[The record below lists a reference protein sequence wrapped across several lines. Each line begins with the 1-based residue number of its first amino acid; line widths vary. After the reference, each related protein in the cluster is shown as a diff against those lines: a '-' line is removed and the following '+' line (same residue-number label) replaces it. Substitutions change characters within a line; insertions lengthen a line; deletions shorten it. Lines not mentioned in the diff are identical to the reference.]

1 MTGRCSFCTEPAD
14 QVDTLVAGAGVF
26 ICNECVEVCTLVI
39 ATKPA
44 SGSAPRVPVWEQ
56 VDDQALLDHLP
67 RIEAVRDQV
76 DDDLRDWVEE
86 ARRRGLSWDRIGAAL
101 RHAAAVRLGTI
112 RAGAPQRWVSPQIT
126 GRHGGGT
133 MSEELANEPLHPLL
147 ARRWSP
153 TMFDESYEARTA
165 EVESLLEAARWAP
178 SAGNSQPWAFITA
191 RRGDAVHTRLLRH
204 LAASSARWAPT
215 ASILVVNLCHR
226 YVEDTDW
233 DFSEFSLYD
242 LGQAVA
248 HMTIQAQSL
257 GLFARQFR
265 AFDQLGIAAEF
276 DVPKHWQVT
285 TMSAFGRLPTA
296 VGTQPPITTD
306 SGRSRQRRAMSE
318 VSWLTGERR

>member
-1 MTGRCSFCTEPAD
+1 
-14 QVDTLVAGAGVF
+14 V
-26 ICNECVEVCTLVI
+26 
-39 ATKPA
+39 
-44 SGSAPRVPVWEQ
+44 
-56 VDDQALLDHLP
+56 
-67 RIEAVRDQV
+67 
-76 DDDLRDWVEE
+76 
-86 ARRRGLSWDRIGAAL
+86 
-101 RHAAAVRLGTI
+101 
-112 RAGAPQRWVSPQIT
+112 
-126 GRHGGGT
+126 
-133 MSEELANEPLHPLL
+133 SEELDQMAPGAAPRQPATNEPLHPLL

-153 TMFDESYEARTA
+153 TMFDESYEAQTA

-191 RRGDAVHTRLLRH
+191 RRGDAVHTRLLGY
-204 LAASSARWAPT
+204 LTASSARWAPT
-215 ASILVVNLCHR
+215 ASILVINLCHR

-265 AFDQLGIAAEF
+265 AFNQVGIAAEF

-285 TMSAFGRLPTA
+285 SMSAFGRVPTA
-296 VGTQPPITTD
+296 VGPQPSITTD
-306 SGRSRQRRAMSE
+306 NGQSRQRRSMSE